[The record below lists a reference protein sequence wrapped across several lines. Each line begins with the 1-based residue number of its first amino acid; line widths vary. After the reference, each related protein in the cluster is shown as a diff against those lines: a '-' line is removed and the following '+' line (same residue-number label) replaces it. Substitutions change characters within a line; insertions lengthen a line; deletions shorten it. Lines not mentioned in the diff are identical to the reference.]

1 MGADKAD
8 ICAASGHGRTVC
20 VTGAGGFI
28 ASWLVKLL
36 LEKGYTVRGTVRNPM
51 MTPRTRTSERWTERL
66 TLVRADLLD
75 KESLTAALRGCEGV
89 FHTASPVTDDPK
101 MIEPAVNGTKNV
113 INAAADVS
121 TVRRVVFTSSIGT
134 VYMDPRHAP
143 GAEVD
148 ETCWSDLNYC
158 KNTKGT
164 RCRNPKHY
172 VPPQQ
177 PPLHHCRQSPGPRR
191 SYAEVVRDSPD
202 KQGMSNEM
210 AAGATGGGASH
221 SSFPRG
227 GGQGALVGRG
237 QGFNPGSQLGFAPGY
252 DGGRGGYRGW
262 GRLQRGGRE
271 HRGGRRGRGRRN
283 NYGYD
288 DYGYGYNSGAGYHEF
303 YGEGNGFHA
312 YNSGEGYHGFH
323 GGGNGFRSY
332 DPTHHGRG
340 SSRGGYGGRDL
351 HHGGRGSGHHKGEME
366 QQKKDKMEVDDPAH
380 QPPVGADEQ
389 VAAEKIV
396 DKEIGLKGK
405 EVQRKGESSAQGAAR
420 NGESKAATV
429 KIIEGSM
436 TASNIAVELERLVPE
451 LTRMV
456 LWGALQAKSV
466 QAKMEVHEIKETEI
480 YKEEVPIVW
489 AVGSILGVTKM
500 VDMRFTKLHGVARVE
515 NEDMANNPKDSINNL
530 GNGSNGGIPPSGS
543 SENSS
548 AKNKKIKGAATATN
562 WYCYA
567 KTVAEQ
573 AAWELAKQRQLD
585 LVVVN
590 PSLELGPLLQ
600 PSVNA
605 STLHILKYLDGS
617 VKTYTDAV
625 QAYVHM
631 QDVADAHARVYE
643 EPGAWGQ
650 YLCAGRTLHRGEVCR
665 MLAKMFPEYPV
676 PTECKG
682 GAAETKKGCLFSSRR
697 LAVLSVGVTP
707 ATLCLYDTVTSLQEG
722 TASTLSHRCCS

>member
-36 LEKGYTVRGTVRNPM
+36 LEKGYTVRGTVRNPDDDAKNAHL
-51 MTPRTRTSERWTERL
+51 RALDGATERL

-89 FHTASPVTDDPK
+89 FHTASPVTDDPEK

-148 ETCWSDLNYC
+148 ETCWSDLDYC
-158 KNTKGT
+158 KNTK
-164 RCRNPKHY
+164 
-172 VPPQQ
+172 
-177 PPLHHCRQSPGPRR
+177 
-191 SYAEVVRDSPD
+191 
-202 KQGMSNEM
+202 
-210 AAGATGGGASH
+210 
-221 SSFPRG
+221 
-227 GGQGALVGRG
+227 
-237 QGFNPGSQLGFAPGY
+237 
-252 DGGRGGYRGW
+252 
-262 GRLQRGGRE
+262 
-271 HRGGRRGRGRRN
+271 
-283 NYGYD
+283 
-288 DYGYGYNSGAGYHEF
+288 
-303 YGEGNGFHA
+303 
-312 YNSGEGYHGFH
+312 
-323 GGGNGFRSY
+323 
-332 DPTHHGRG
+332 
-340 SSRGGYGGRDL
+340 
-351 HHGGRGSGHHKGEME
+351 
-366 QQKKDKMEVDDPAH
+366 
-380 QPPVGADEQ
+380 
-389 VAAEKIV
+389 
-396 DKEIGLKGK
+396 
-405 EVQRKGESSAQGAAR
+405 
-420 NGESKAATV
+420 
-429 KIIEGSM
+429 
-436 TASNIAVELERLVPE
+436 
-451 LTRMV
+451 
-456 LWGALQAKSV
+456 
-466 QAKMEVHEIKETEI
+466 
-480 YKEEVPIVW
+480 
-489 AVGSILGVTKM
+489 
-500 VDMRFTKLHGVARVE
+500 
-515 NEDMANNPKDSINNL
+515 
-530 GNGSNGGIPPSGS
+530 
-543 SENSS
+543 
-548 AKNKKIKGAATATN
+548 N

-590 PSLELGPLLQ
+590 PSLVLGPLLQ

-625 QAYVHM
+625 QAYVHV

-643 EPGAWGQ
+643 EPGAWGR

-697 LAVLSVGVTP
+697 LAVLGVGVTP
-707 ATLCLYDTVTSLQEG
+707 AILCLYDTVTSLQDKGLTTEER
-722 TASTLSHRCCS
+722 TFVVHASQYIPYGRLP